1 MIALNLI
8 SNDIPPLKP
17 TDKGLVALE
26 WMEEFKVSHLPV
38 VSDNRKY
45 LGLISEDDLLNID
58 IAEMTIG
65 EYIDSSRL
73 VLPRHHIFKTQH
85 IFEGI
90 EIIVNAELTVLPVV
104 GENDEFLG
112 TISMYDIIK
121 FFGKSTAMEMPGS
134 IITLE
139 MNIHDYSMVD
149 IAKIIESD
157 DAKILASYLT
167 SGIDTTKLEVTLKVN
182 KTDISRILH
191 TFSRYDYTVTA
202 SYNESEY
209 YEDLKRRYDE
219 FIRYLN
225 I

>member
-17 TDKGLVALE
+17 SDKGFVALE

-38 VSDNRKY
+38 VDNNQKY

-58 IAEMTIG
+58 IAEMTID
-65 EYIDSSRL
+65 EYIKNNRV

-90 EIIVNAELTVLPVV
+90 ETIVNAELTVLPVI

-112 TISMYDIIK
+112 TISIFDIVK
-121 FFGKSTAMEMPGS
+121 FFGKATAMEMPGS

-139 MNIHDYSMVD
+139 MNIRDYSMVE
-149 IAKIIESD
+149 IAKIVESD

-167 SGIDTTKLEVTLKVN
+167 SSIDTTKLEVTIKVN
-182 KTDISRILH
+182 KTDITRILH

-219 FIRYLN
+219 FMRYLN

>member
-1 MIALNLI
+1 MIALDLI

-17 TDKGLVALE
+17 TDNGFVALE

-38 VSDNRKY
+38 VNDNKKY

-65 EYIDSSRL
+65 EYINTSKL
-73 VLPRHHIFKTQH
+73 VLPRHHIYKTQH

-90 EIIVNAELTVLPVV
+90 ETIVNAELTVLPVI
-104 GENDEFLG
+104 GDNDEFLG
-112 TISMYDIIK
+112 TISMFDIIK
-121 FFGKSTAMEMPGS
+121 FFGRATAMEMPGS

-139 MNIHDYSMVD
+139 MNIRDYSMVE
-149 IAKIIESD
+149 IAKIVESD

-167 SGIDTTKLEVTLKVN
+167 SSIDTTKLEVTIKVN
-182 KTDISRILH
+182 KTDITRILH

-209 YEDLKRRYDE
+209 YEDLKQRYE
-219 FIRYLN
+219 AFMRYLN
-225 I
+225 T